1 MKRVLTIQDISCFGK
16 CSITVALPIIS
27 AMGVEVAIL
36 PTSVLSTHTMF
47 PGYRIKDLTEQLLAT
62 IAHWKEH
69 DIRFDAIYTG
79 YLGTKEQVDI
89 ALRIFDYCGKN
100 ATIFVDPVMGDMGK
114 LYPAFGPEYVNDNK
128 RLCARADV
136 ITPNITEGAL
146 LTGMEYKEEYG
157 RSYVEEMLKKLSVM
171 CKGRIMLTGVS
182 LSGNKTGILGLDVEK
197 NRFFEYQND
206 LVSGRYHG
214 TGDIFSS
221 VTVGGLVNGMELGRA
236 AQLAAD
242 YTAKTIKYTFD
253 NPGSEWYGV
262 DFEATIPLLIDELKA
277 WRAHE

>member
-1 MKRVLTIQDISCFGK
+1 MRRVLTIQDISCFGK

-47 PGYRIKDLTEQLLAT
+47 PGYKIKDLTEQLLAT
-62 IAHWKEH
+62 ISHWKEH

-89 ALRIFDYCGKN
+89 ALRIFKDFGKN

-114 LYPAFGPEYVNDNK
+114 LYPAFGPDYVKDNR
-128 RLCARADV
+128 RLCANADV
-136 ITPNITEGAL
+136 ITPNITEGSL
-146 LTGMEYKEEYG
+146 LTGMPYREEYD
-157 RSYVEEMLKKLSVM
+157 RAYAEEMVRKLSDI
-171 CKGRIMLTGVS
+171 CRGRIMLTGVS
-182 LSGNKTGILGLDVEK
+182 LEEGKTGFIGYDAPK
-197 NRFFEYQND
+197 NKLFEYQNE
-206 LVSGRYHG
+206 LVNGRYHG

-221 VTVGGLVNGMELGRA
+221 VTVGGLVNGMELSRA
-236 AQLAAD
+236 ARLAAD
-242 YTAKTIKYTFD
+242 YTRSTIEYTVK

-262 DFEATIPLLIDELKA
+262 DFEATIPFLIDELRA
-277 WRAHE
+277 WRTHE